1 MGGVGAIIGGAGESG
16 VPIKTIVL
24 IAYGAY
30 LILLSLITFILYHS
44 DKKKAEKGKMRI
56 PEKVLLLFSFF
67 GGAFGGYPAMLIFRH
82 KTKGEHW
89 YFTAIN
95 LLGIVIHT
103 ALIILIYFVFQF

>member
-1 MGGVGAIIGGAGESG
+1 MNGGAPISG
-16 VPIKTIVL
+16 GLPLSLKELVL
-24 IAYGAY
+24 IIYGAY
-30 LILLSLITFILYHS
+30 LLIMSLVTFILYHS

-89 YFTAIN
+89 YFTFVNI
-95 LLGIVIHT
+95 LGILIHV
-103 ALIILIYFVFQF
+103 ALIILIYFVFKF

>member
-1 MGGVGAIIGGAGESG
+1 MDGAGAIADGLNLST
-16 VPIKTIVL
+16 KTLVL
-24 IAYGAY
+24 IIYGAY
-30 LILLSLITFILYHS
+30 LILMSLITFILYHS

-89 YFTAIN
+89 YFTAVN
-95 LLGIVIHT
+95 LLGIVIHLT
-103 ALIILIYFVFQF
+103 LIILIYFVFKF

>member
-1 MGGVGAIIGGAGESG
+1 MPGSVGVGGINLS
-16 VPIKTIVL
+16 IKAIVL
-24 IAYGAY
+24 IIYGVY
-30 LILLSLITFILYHS
+30 LVLLSLITFILYHS

-82 KTKGEHW
+82 KTKSEHW
-89 YFTAIN
+89 YFTAVN

>member
-1 MGGVGAIIGGAGESG
+1 MGGAVGAGGLNL
-16 VPIKTIVL
+16 PIKTLVL
-24 IAYGAY
+24 IIYGAY
-30 LILLSLITFILYHS
+30 LFLMSLITFILYHS

-56 PEKVLLLFSFF
+56 PEKVLLLFSLF

-89 YFTAIN
+89 YFTAVN

-103 ALIILIYFVFQF
+103 ALIILIYFVFKF